1 MSQDEGRA
9 SVVDMRAR
17 LSTMWIFVMLNVVVA
32 DIFSFISPG
41 FLKQVLAGHAGG
53 VQITQG
59 FLLAAAVVIEI
70 PIAMVLLSRVLQR
83 RVNRILNI
91 GAGVVTIAYIIG
103 GGSTTLHYI
112 FFATIEVVACVLIIW
127 FAWKWPLPAEP
138 HA

>member
-1 MSQDEGRA
+1 
-9 SVVDMRAR
+9 
-17 LSTMWIFVMLNVVVA
+17 MWIFVMLNIVVA

-41 FLKQVLAGHAGG
+41 FLKQVLAGHAGS
-53 VQITQG
+53 VHITEA